1 MKYFL
6 VVLNHDFLV
15 IFAFLL
21 RYFVILSRSK
31 KIHSQ
36 SEVSGEQAT
45 EVQVRKSRN
54 SSMFCIRD
62 DKVSVRIRVRIKG
75 QLTV

>member
-31 KIHSQ
+31 NIHSQ